1 MPHAQKKKNADLNHA
16 YAFVTSQGFVD
27 AANALT
33 EALVDSGFD
42 RYEAKASIK
51 PQKDPM
57 LPMAMPLWETTS
69 VTEVIQGKLTTEAI
83 PKTVR
88 DHVQTAPTKEET
100 LITYSGPPISPPD
113 EAKWSKALSSEDEK
127 NAVASLARKS
137 RGEDAWPAAM
147 NKEEADC
154 AVLLDSLLEVD
165 FWVRNLERDRFAFW
179 LQTPTDKFY
188 PDFVA
193 KLKDGR
199 FLVIEYKGA
208 HLMNEDTSE
217 KEALGQ
223 LWEARSKGLCV
234 FRLITKANMKT
245 EILSAVRIA

>member
-1 MPHAQKKKNADLNHA
+1 
-16 YAFVTSQGFVD
+16 
-27 AANALT
+27 
-33 EALVDSGFD
+33 
-42 RYEAKASIK
+42 
-51 PQKDPM
+51 
-57 LPMAMPLWETTS
+57 
-69 VTEVIQGKLTTEAI
+69 
-83 PKTVR
+83 
-88 DHVQTAPTKEET
+88 
-100 LITYSGPPISPPD
+100 
-113 EAKWSKALSSEDEK
+113 
-127 NAVASLARKS
+127 
-137 RGEDAWPAAM
+137 M

-154 AVLLDSLLEVD
+154 AVLLDSLPEVE
-165 FWVRNLERDRFAFW
+165 FWVRNLERDRYAFW

-193 KLKDGR
+193 MLKDGR

-208 HLMNEDTSE
+208 HLMNDDTSE